1 MTVKNSQLLVNTRFT
16 VFPDISDPDDDGDPD
31 DDDNPDDD
39 DDPDDDPDN
48 DANGVYLPFLP

>member
-1 MTVKNSQLLVNTRFT
+1 VTVKNRQLLVNTCFA